1 MVTTLRAQTYALDDV
16 RALDTEGK
24 AVDKKALAKLLKKET
39 VAMAVFGG
47 QPPDP
52 LHLRLLKAGT
62 LTFVLPAPQ
71 GFGPGMMPP
80 GGGINGGFGGGFP
93 GGGPGG
99 GGPETVPARVFP
111 GGGGQPPAGNP
122 KSGQGN

>member
-47 QPPDP
+47 QPPDL

-62 LTFVLPAPQ
+62 LTFVLPIPKVSTNGSPDAL
-71 GFGPGMMPP
+71 PP
-80 GGGINGGFGGGFP
+80 GESVPPP
-93 GGGPGG
+93 GPVGPADIS
-99 GGPETVPARVFP
+99 PDR
-111 GGGGQPPAGNP
+111 
-122 KSGQGN
+122 KSPD